1 MYTYF
6 KNIFNVCKNFNSAYN
21 HRSNP
26 TDEEIS
32 VMEYLNID
40 LAKAII
46 QDLDPNNAEH
56 IANIILEYVKK

>member
-6 KNIFNVCKNFNSAYN
+6 KNISNVCESFNSAYN

-26 TDEEIS
+26 SDEEIS
-32 VMEYLNID
+32 AIEYLNID

-56 IANIILEYVKK
+56 IANIILGYVGK